1 VRVLEI
7 GIIFSI
13 IVLIGMV
20 GFQNSFALPTIEEKC
35 EGGRE
40 ISLDYTIQ
48 GKEVVKICDGVASG
62 SLFFGLEGTSN
73 GTMQISLPFLGNH
86 SNTAHLACAF
96 EYFVLDN
103 DEETLSSFEETD
115 YGKRITLDFKNN
127 TKVIQIFAPSYLN
140 ESAWQKI
147 WSCEKKFSKELP
159 PKKQTFAGIS
169 NENIYCREDYVLTF
183 KATNNSP
190 ACVKP
195 ESIPKLIDRGWAK
208 LVTIQ
213 PDIGKTGKYSLE
225 IDNGKVFDIK
235 YSVKGANIL
244 SMNSLKEKNSVKI
257 NLDSPYAGSLII
269 SMPRQLIDAKI
280 SENVDDLFF
289 VFVDGNEVPYT
300 EIKENTIRTLTIGFG
315 QGARIIEILG
325 VSPL

>member
-1 VRVLEI
+1 MGTQESFSQHTYPIIEEMTPQILKEMIENLSPEFKTPKQQTSV
-7 GIIFSI
+7 GILPSDVECKKDL
-13 IVLIGMV
+13 VLI
-20 GFQNSFALPTIEEKC
+20 
-35 EGGRE
+35 
-40 ISLDYTIQ
+40 
-48 GKEVVKICDGVASG
+48 
-62 SLFFGLEGTSN
+62 
-73 GTMQISLPFLGNH
+73 
-86 SNTAHLACAF
+86 
-96 EYFVLDN
+96 
-103 DEETLSSFEETD
+103 
-115 YGKRITLDFKNN
+115 
-127 TKVIQIFAPSYLN
+127 
-140 ESAWQKI
+140 
-147 WSCEKKFSKELP
+147 
-159 PKKQTFAGIS
+159 
-169 NENIYCREDYVLTF
+169 F